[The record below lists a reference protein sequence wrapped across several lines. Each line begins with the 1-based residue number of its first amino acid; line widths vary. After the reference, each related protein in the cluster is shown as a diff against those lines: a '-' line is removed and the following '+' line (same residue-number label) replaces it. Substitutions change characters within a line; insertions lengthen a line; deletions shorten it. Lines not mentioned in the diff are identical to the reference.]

1 MRPRQPFAYQR
12 GSGYFQGTPYQWGTG
27 FPPYRNLQTGDG
39 FGDFFRNVMRF
50 LVPIVSPIVG
60 RTARTFVSSAADQLR
75 EGKSF
80 AEAAKK
86 SIAPALGEAMDAATG
101 TIMEKVKGQSGSGR
115 KRRRKGKR
123 KAPKAKRRRKQ
134 SGGRRK
140 RRGVYKRGGKKRKS
154 HKIRFLKSNF

>member
-1 MRPRQPFAYQR
+1 MAHQW
-12 GSGYFQGTPYQWGTG
+12 GGGYFRGTPYQWGTG

-50 LVPIVSPIVG
+50 LSPIVAPIIG
-60 RTARTFVSSAADQLR
+60 RTARTFVSSTADQLK

-86 SIAPALGEAMDAATG
+86 SIAPALGEAMDATTG
-101 TIMEKVKGQSGSGR
+101 TIMSKIKGQSGSGR

-123 KAPKAKRRRKQ
+123 KAPAAKRRRKQ
-134 SGGRRK
+134 AGGARKK
-140 RRGVYKRGGKKRKS
+140 RRVYKRGGKKRKS
-154 HKIRFLKSNF
+154 HKLRFLKSNF